1 MNTYYLDLS
10 TCQFKDDLYKVF
22 QAIPAQVHPDNL
34 DALYDLLTSITEET
48 RIFINHQQKY
58 QDRYPE
64 YFNAFRQLCKDAMID
79 NNLLD
84 IKFIEKH

>member
-10 TCQFKDDLYKVF
+10 TCQLKEDLYKVF
-22 QAIPAQVHPDNL
+22 QAIPASIHPDNL

-48 RIFINHQQKY
+48 KIFINNQQAY
-58 QDRYPE
+58 QEHYPE
-64 YFNAFRQLCKDAMID
+64 YFNAFQQLCKDAMND

-84 IKFIEKH
+84 IKFIETH